1 MTKASN
7 IVPVSDFRQDAAG
20 ILTRLGRSKEPL
32 VITRRGRAAAVLMS
46 VDEHERSEHERQLLY
61 ILARGE
67 SEIAAGK
74 GHELDDVLAEA
85 DKILARS

>member
-1 MTKASN
+1 MPKASN

-20 ILTRLGRSKEPL
+20 ILNRLGRNKEPL

-46 VDEHERSEHERQLLY
+46 IDEHERSEHERQLLY

>member
-1 MTKASN
+1 MPKASN
-7 IVPVSDFRQDAAG
+7 IVPVTDFRQDAAG
-20 ILTRLGRSKEPL
+20 ILNRLGRTKEPL
-32 VITRRGRAAAVLMS
+32 VITRRGRAAAVLLS
-46 VDEHERSEHERQLLY
+46 IDEHERSEHERQLLY